1 MAFGYLSVLISHLCI
16 NNAVRLRVS
25 SQLHGQT
32 LKPLV
37 DAVEEFLHYHKQIDE
52 ESHLDD
58 ENKEGKEG
66 FVRRLQE
73 IVGDLRA
80 L

>member
-1 MAFGYLSVLISHLCI
+1 MAFGYLSVLISYLCI
-16 NNAVRLRVS
+16 NNAVRQRVS
-25 SQLHGQT
+25 SHLQGQT

-37 DAVEEFLHYHKQIDE
+37 DAVEEFLHYHEQIDE
-52 ESHLDD
+52 ETHLND

-66 FVRRLQE
+66 FIRRLQE

-80 L
+80 P